1 MKDFAIRVTGLSKK
15 YYLSKNKLGLPFTER
30 LKQLF
35 SLNKKHDKTE
45 VFYAIKDISFEIK
58 KGETVGIIGRNG
70 AGKSTLLKLLSE
82 VVEPTDGRIELN
94 GTVASVLEV
103 GMGFHPDLTGRE
115 NIYLSGALYGLN
127 KKQINKSL
135 DNIVEYSGV
144 ERFIDT
150 PVKHYSSGMYTR
162 LAFAIVTNI
171 DADILL
177 FDEVLSVGDL
187 SFRLKCVE
195 KIKQLAAS
203 NKTVII
209 VSHNTND
216 IIGLCTKIMC
226 FNKGRVTDIGD
237 ESIIQTYI
245 EKSITYDPKIN
256 PKDFVGDE
264 ENSEPGFKNLLRK
277 EWPNIDE
284 APGDIGMKIRKLFIV
299 NESRPGS
306 DSIYTNDKF
315 SINIEYEKFNENEFY
330 NIGCAISY
338 MNIGFFG
345 CNTANSDLNMKQYI
359 NRGTYIAKVFINEC
373 FFNDVILSLTFCI
386 FKNNERII
394 CYDVD
399 ALHFKIN
406 KYLSEED
413 IGHPKITNSFTGP
426 IQAKMKWEIIKK

>member
-1 MKDFAIRVTGLSKK
+1 MEDIAIRVTGLSKK
-15 YYLSKNKLGLPFTER
+15 YFLSKKTLGLRFPER
-30 LKQLF
+30 IKQLF
-35 SLNKKHDKTE
+35 SLNKKHDKSE
-45 VFYAIKDISFEIK
+45 VFYAIKDVNFEIK

-171 DADILL
+171 EADILL

-187 SFRLKCVE
+187 SFRLKCIE

-216 IIGLCTKIMC
+216 IIGLCSKIMC
-226 FNKGRVTDIGD
+226 FNKGRLTDFGD
-237 ESIIQTYI
+237 ESIIQKYI

-256 PKDFVGDE
+256 TKDLMND
-264 ENSEPGFKNLLRK
+264 SEPEFKNLLRK

-284 APGDIGMKIRKLFIV
+284 ALGDEGMKIKKIYII

-306 DSIYTNDKF
+306 ESIFTNDKF
-315 SINIEYEKFNENEFY
+315 SVNVEYEKFNDNEFY
-330 NIGCAISY
+330 DIGCAISY

-345 CNTANSDLNMKQYI
+345 FNTSNSDLNMKNYI
-359 NRGTYIAKVFINEC
+359 KRGTYVAKTIIEEH
-373 FFNDVILSLTFCI
+373 FFNDVILSMTFCI

-413 IGHPKITNSFTGP
+413 TKHPKLTNSFTGP
-426 IQAKMKWEIIKK
+426 IQAKMNWEIIRK